1 MIIIRDVARQVGVF
15 VVTVFRVFNN
25 STLVSVDTR
34 EVVMKVVSELD
45 YRLNVNVQAL
55 VIQVSDIIGVVVM
68 DVFDAFFGALVKAVD
83 LVVQQYQKYVLIG
96 NSYYE
101 AEKERYVIEVLIRQR
116 CNALIVYLKVLSDD
130 ELA

>member
-1 MIIIRDVARQVGVF
+1 MIIICDVVCQVGVF
-15 VVTVFRVFNN
+15 VVMVFWVFNN
-25 STLVSVDTR
+25 SMLVSVDMC

-45 YRLNVNVQAL
+45 YRLNVNVQVL

-68 DVFDAFFGALVKAVD
+68 DVFDVFFGVLVKVVD

-101 AEKERYVIEVLIRQR
+101 VEKECYVIEVLICQC
-116 CNALIVYLKVLSDD
+116 CNVLIVYLKVLSDD
-130 ELA
+130 ELV